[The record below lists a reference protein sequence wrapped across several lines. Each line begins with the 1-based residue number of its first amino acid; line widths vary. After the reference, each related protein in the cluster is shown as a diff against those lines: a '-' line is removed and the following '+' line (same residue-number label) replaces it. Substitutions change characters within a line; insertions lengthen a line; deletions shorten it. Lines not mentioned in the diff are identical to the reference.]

1 MKKIFE
7 KHGMLRSVGALMD
20 IVAFLLFIV
29 SIFVDA
35 SNADMILKLIGIV
48 LFVVGSMFVAVT
60 SEKSRLAK
68 SLFVFIVTS
77 ILLTWLFAY
86 GYFQGSDFYEYGM
99 SRIDF
104 ADFGYA
110 LYYSVNF
117 ILDKIVFLLVL
128 TGFYGVLSKISGYQK
143 LTENIAKTFSKHKI
157 VSSVVISVILFV
169 LTSLFTQTFVV
180 LLFIPFFISI
190 LAKMDIDKVTTF
202 AVTFGSALVGILGC
216 TYGTDSLIAFNRYL
230 GQEINV
236 ALTYRFI
243 IAVVSLVLYEFFIV
257 MRLRKTLNSTKK
269 KEKNSNLVSDP
280 FEVKNV
286 KEAKTLPVAIVLG
299 IVAIITILG
308 YIDWSTN
315 FNIDVFNTFHD
326 WLINLEA
333 GDEFT
338 IFGYILGSK
347 ADALGA
353 FKFVFSISAM
363 LLVASALVAFL
374 YKMKVDEYVD
384 SFFEGNKKMLKPL
397 LFVIASY
404 VIFGICYLTP
414 VIPTIANWFLNLV
427 EGFNPYLTAIMAF
440 ITSLFQN
447 DLGYSAYTVGGFLT
461 SAYADNINIV
471 HTIFVSMYGLVQIFM
486 PTSALLVVGLSLMDV
501 DYKDW
506 LKYIWLFVV
515 GLIVIL
521 LVLFTVVTYI

>member
-7 KHGMLRSVGALMD
+7 KHGMLRSIGALMD
-20 IVAFLLFIV
+20 IVAFILFIV

-48 LFVVGSMFVAVT
+48 LFVVGSMFIALT

-99 SRIDF
+99 SRIGF

-128 TGFYGVLSKISGYQK
+128 TGFYGVLSKVSGYQK
-143 LTENIAKTFSKHKI
+143 LTENIAKAFSEHKI

-190 LAKMDIDKVTTF
+190 LAKMDIDKLTTF

-243 IAVVSLVLYEFFIV
+243 IAAVSLVLYEFFIV
-257 MRLRKTLNSTKK
+257 MRLRKTLNNSKK
-269 KEKNSNLVSDP
+269 KDKNSN
-280 FEVKNV
+280 
-286 KEAKTLPVAIVLG
+286 
-299 IVAIITILG
+299 
-308 YIDWSTN
+308 
-315 FNIDVFNTFHD
+315 
-326 WLINLEA
+326 
-333 GDEFT
+333 
-338 IFGYILGSK
+338 
-347 ADALGA
+347 
-353 FKFVFSISAM
+353 
-363 LLVASALVAFL
+363 
-374 YKMKVDEYVD
+374 YV
-384 SFFEGNKKMLKPL
+384 
-397 LFVIASY
+397 Y
-404 VIFGICYLTP
+404 
-414 VIPTIANWFLNLV
+414 
-427 EGFNPYLTAIMAF
+427 
-440 ITSLFQN
+440 
-447 DLGYSAYTVGGFLT
+447 
-461 SAYADNINIV
+461 
-471 HTIFVSMYGLVQIFM
+471 
-486 PTSALLVVGLSLMDV
+486 
-501 DYKDW
+501 
-506 LKYIWLFVV
+506 
-515 GLIVIL
+515 
-521 LVLFTVVTYI
+521 